1 MRRSLA
7 VVVLTWL
14 IAAQVAVAAVLPGT
28 GESEFDPLVSGGL
41 QGRMVT
47 LKTAS
52 GATFKA
58 YVSGSRDADRGIV
71 LIHDWRGL
79 TRGVKSWAD
88 RFAGQGY
95 RAMAVDLYGG
105 RVTDDPDRARRW
117 IGALNAKV
125 LDAKLK
131 AAVRA
136 VQAPGRP
143 LVIMGWGFGGRE
155 ALRAAVRMPD
165 AISAVV
171 DYYGVPLHDA
181 SELSALQGP
190 VLGVFASR
198 DTGVTPGQV
207 AAFWKAMRAADQPLE
222 IHVYAA
228 DHGFAS
234 PSSDGYDGVAAQA
247 AWRATVAF
255 LQRSLQ

>member
-14 IAAQVAVAAVLPGT
+14 IAAQVAVAATLPGT
-28 GESEFDPLVSGGL
+28 GESEFDPLVSGSL
-41 QGRMVT
+41 QGRIVA

-52 GATFKA
+52 GAVFKA
-58 YVSGSRDADRGIV
+58 YVSGSRSADRGIV

-95 RAMAVDLYGG
+95 RAVAVDLYGG
-105 RVTDDPDRARRW
+105 RVTDDPDQARRW
-117 IGALNAKV
+117 IRALDTKAV
-125 LDAKLK
+125 DAKIK
-131 AAVRA
+131 AAVQA
-136 VQAPGRP
+136 AQAPGRP
-143 LVIMGWGFGGRE
+143 LVIMGWGLGGRE

-165 AISAVV
+165 AISVVV

-181 SELSALQGP
+181 SKLSALQGP
-190 VLGVFASR
+190 VLGIFASR
-198 DTGVTPGQV
+198 DTRVSPDQV
-207 AAFWKAMRAADQPLE
+207 AAFWKAMRQADQPLE
-222 IHVYAA
+222 IHVYNA

-247 AWRATVAF
+247 AWQATVSF
-255 LQRSLQ
+255 LERSLQ